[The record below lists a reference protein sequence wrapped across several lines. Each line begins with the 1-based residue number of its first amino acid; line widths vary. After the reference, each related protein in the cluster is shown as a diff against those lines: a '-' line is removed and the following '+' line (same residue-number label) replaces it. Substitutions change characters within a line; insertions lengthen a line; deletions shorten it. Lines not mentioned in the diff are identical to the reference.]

1 MQPPHAISQSGTRRE
16 EEAIFLTGA
25 TGFLG
30 RYLLAEMIAN
40 HSFTKILAL
49 VKGQKDQPRSAI
61 QRLRKILET
70 LSAARGFA
78 ISEEGNTLHVLTPG
92 GKTTPVTVIEGDITL
107 PGLGISEP
115 LDFDGVTHICHT
127 AAVTN
132 LIALEELFEQVN
144 ITGTQNMLRFAKEHC
159 NNLRLFCYVGTA
171 YDLYSGKDTYLPA
184 THPVEPQSFVNG
196 YSRSK
201 WLARK
206 AVVESGLP
214 HCICLPGIIT
224 GCTSDGSLPEDVPL
238 GVIYAPPQGMALLKH
253 VCLPF
258 LPTHTDL
265 LTLDFW
271 ALGDEEA
278 TLNVIPVDTVALLLE
293 RILKRAQSGTVYY
306 LTNPQSLSVG
316 LILETAAKIIGV
328 HGIQLKKDL
337 TNRTSLEKLF
347 IKVLSAYQPFMLGKV
362 NQYDLSN
369 TRTIA
374 PDIPI
379 PSPDKPLLEK
389 LFSYV
394 HQHRRWDYN
403 RPDSIYKE
411 SYIEQIQKRFT
422 GDIQKVLTR

>member
-1 MQPPHAISQSGTRRE
+1 MSLEG
-16 EEAIFLTGA
+16 EAVFLTGA

-30 RYLLAEMIAN
+30 RYLLAEMITN
-40 HSFTKILAL
+40 HSFTRILAL
-49 VKGQKDQPRSAI
+49 VKGQKGQPHSAI
-61 QRLRKILET
+61 QRLCKILET
-70 LSAARGFA
+70 FSTVRSFTA
-78 ISEEGNTLHVLTPG
+78 SEEGNTLLILTPD
-92 GKTTPVTVIEGDITL
+92 GKTTPVTVIEGDITMA
-107 PGLGISEP
+107 GLGISEP
-115 LDFDGVTHICHT
+115 LDFDRVTHICHT

-132 LIALEELFEQVN
+132 LIAPEELFEQVN
-144 ITGTQNMLRFAKEHC
+144 ITGTQNMLRFAKEYC
-159 NNLRLFCYVGTA
+159 SNLRLFCYIGTA
-171 YDLYSGKDTYLPA
+171 YDLYSSKDTYLPA
-184 THPVEPQSFVNG
+184 SHPAEPQSFING

-253 VCLPF
+253 VCMPF
-258 LPTHTDL
+258 LPAPSRP

-293 RILKRAQSGTVYY
+293 RILKQAQPGTVYY
-306 LTNPQSLSVG
+306 LTNSQSLTVG
-316 LILETAAKIIGV
+316 WILETAAKIIGI

-337 TNRTSLEKLF
+337 TNRTPLEKLF

-362 NQYDLSN
+362 NQYDLSS
-369 TRTIA
+369 TLTIA

-379 PSPDKPLLEK
+379 PSPDKPFLEK

-394 HQHRRWDYN
+394 HHHRNWDYN

-411 SYIEQIQKRFT
+411 SYIEQIQKRFA
-422 GDIQKVLTR
+422 GDIQKVLLR